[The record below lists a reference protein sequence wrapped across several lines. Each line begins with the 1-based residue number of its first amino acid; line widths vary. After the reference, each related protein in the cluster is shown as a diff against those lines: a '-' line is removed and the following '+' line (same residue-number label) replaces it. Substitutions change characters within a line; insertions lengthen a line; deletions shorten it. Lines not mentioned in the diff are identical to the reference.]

1 MKSKLTKLTLSIILT
16 LTIISLAVVL
26 TLACKPL
33 YYLDIHALHIPETT
47 GCTISEI
54 KAKYNA
60 VIDYCLSFG
69 NSTLDSSNTWLS
81 AALWQAP
88 PGSCGCDESIAMAI

>member
-1 MKSKLTKLTLSIILT
+1 MKIKVSNILLSLIMT

-54 KAKYNA
+54 KANYNA
-60 VIDYCLSFG
+60 IIDYCLSFG
-69 NSTLDSSNTWLS
+69 NG
-81 AALWQAP
+81 LWNSRPFPCQKA
-88 PGSCGCDESIAMAI
+88 GASILKK

>member
-54 KAKYNA
+54 KANYDA
-60 VIDYCLSFG
+60 VIV
-69 NSTLDSSNTWLS
+69 LDSILS
-81 AALWQAP
+81 T
-88 PGSCGCDESIAMAI
+88 SILRFKVFRTGYRNGQIAILIDRNFL

>member
-54 KAKYNA
+54 KAN
-60 VIDYCLSFG
+60 
-69 NSTLDSSNTWLS
+69 
-81 AALWQAP
+81 
-88 PGSCGCDESIAMAI
+88 

>member
-1 MKSKLTKLTLSIILT
+1 MKIKVSNILLSLIMT

-47 GCTISEI
+47 GCTRLKRII
-54 KAKYNA
+54 MQ
-60 VIDYCLSFG
+60 
-69 NSTLDSSNTWLS
+69 SSIT
-81 AALWQAP
+81 A
-88 PGSCGCDESIAMAI
+88 